1 MKIVISGYIGKKITG
16 IGRNLLSL
24 LEHTGNDNE
33 YIIYANEDMAQKL
46 KLAKDNVHIRTYGVS
61 SQSSIGN
68 LLWTTFVFPFKARKE
83 KADVS
88 LIPNFSLLLFKTRP
102 SSVIIHDLIEFNVP
116 GKFSGLRMFYRT
128 KIADPLLAKLSD
140 RIITIS
146 KCSMEDLNKYL
157 GTPENKV
164 DIVYC
169 GVDRQKFHKMELK
182 TALNILK
189 AKEWPSDFF
198 LCAGTVD
205 HPGKNSYSV
214 IKAFEQICSNGYK
227 GGLILAGMPG
237 SGYEHVERAIAES
250 PYGNRIIVTGYVCDE
265 ELVALYSACRALCFM
280 SLYEGFGMPPLEA
293 LSCGAQVIVSST
305 SSLPEVV
312 GDCGQKV
319 DPLDVNAIS
328 EAMVN
333 VLEGWRAN
341 PGQVEKHLARFDYQV
356 LSKQFEESLARTA
369 GDSSKTV
376 QGK

>member
-33 YIIYANEDMAQKL
+33 YIIYANEDMAEEL

-102 SSVIIHDLIEFNVP
+102 TSVIIHDLIEFNVP

-128 KIADPLLAKLSD
+128 KIADPLLAKRSD

-146 KCSMEDLNKYL
+146 NCSKVDLKKHL

-169 GVDRQKFHKMELK
+169 GVDRKKFHRLDSESAHKL
-182 TALNILK
+182 LK
-189 AKEWPSDFF
+189 AKGWPSDFF

-205 HPGKNSYSV
+205 HPGKNSFSV
-214 IKAFEQICSNGYK
+214 IKAFEQVCAKGYK
-227 GGLILAGMPG
+227 GELVLAGMPG
-237 SGYEHVERAIAES
+237 SGFEHVEQAITKS
-250 PYGNRIIVTGYVCDE
+250 PYGDRIIVTGYVYDE

-312 GDCGQKV
+312 GDCGQKA
-319 DPLDVNAIS
+319 DPLDVNAIAD
-328 EAMVN
+328 AMVN

-341 PGQVEKHLARFDYQV
+341 PRQIEKHIAKFDYQV
-356 LSKQFEESLARTA
+356 LSKQFEESLARAA
-369 GDSSKTV
+369 GDSSKTI